1 MDALYTEEERMVR
14 SAMREFADAELAPN
28 AARWDENE
36 EFPWASVEAM
46 KVETKATQ
54 GLPAARREGRRAA
67 ARARRLR

>member
-28 AARWDENE
+28 AARWDESE

-54 GLPAARREGRRAA
+54 GLPAARREGRRTG